1 MQLFA
6 QRVISWNNNMK
17 ILTDGKIKVGLPRFR
32 LCLFFLPV
40 FDKVPTKFRRN
51 VIYLNKLSSYCF
63 KFRVIGRDHCAE
75 NVRVPIP
82 PSLD

>member
-17 ILTDGKIKVGLPRFR
+17 ILTDGKIKVGHTSISTLS
-32 LCLFFLPV
+32 FLPSC
-40 FDKVPTKFRRN
+40 KVRTKFRRN